1 MLLKLGF
8 VNKMEDNLK
17 EGLRTLALKLG
28 SFSLSTG
35 SALTNCVTV
44 QEMLSFSYIEK
55 RGPYSYEG

>member
-1 MLLKLGF
+1 M
-8 VNKMEDNLK
+8 NKMEDNLK

-35 SALTNCVTV
+35 SALTSHVTV
-44 QEMLSFSYIEK
+44 QEILSFSYIEK